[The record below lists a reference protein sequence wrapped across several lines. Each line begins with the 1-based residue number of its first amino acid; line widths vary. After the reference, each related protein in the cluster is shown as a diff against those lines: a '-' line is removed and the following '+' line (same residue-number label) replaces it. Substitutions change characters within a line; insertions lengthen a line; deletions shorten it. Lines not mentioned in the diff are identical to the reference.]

1 MIFIVTD
8 KATGAEVRRYEAD
21 QIDQADLDN
30 PMLSVAEQIQIVY
43 VPQAGD
49 IAPVPVSRI
58 LTKLEYLR
66 RFTMEERIAV
76 RQAAESSPMLADYL
90 AMMELAEEIDTGDA
104 DTIGAVN
111 MLEQVGLIGAG
122 RASGVLNGQ

>member
-8 KATGAEVRRYEAD
+8 KATGAETYRY
-21 QIDQADLDN
+21 QADAPIEWSGFEFATHDH
-30 PMLSVAEQIQIVY
+30 AELVEVVEGVIQG
-43 VPQAGD
+43 A
-49 IAPVPVSRI
+49 SRRI

-111 MLEQVGLIGAG
+111 MLEQVGLIAAG
-122 RASGVLNGQ
+122 RANEVLNGN